1 MKKTFYLFVILVG
14 LMSCKSEQ
22 SQVANKVEKPV
33 NYIVLL
39 DLSDR
44 LLNPG
49 QANRDIEIVL
59 SVFDNYNSQVR
70 KNLVINSHDKF
81 QIIIAP
87 QNGIRYNAQKF
98 EDDLFVDMGSLNAGS
113 KINTLVE
120 FGKNLSS
127 KLKELYEMAY
137 VGNKTSDYSGAA
149 IWKFF
154 NENLEFLAESQ
165 YDNYLIVLTDGY
177 FDLED
182 YGRQLPVGN
191 RYPTTSFL
199 TSARGNVSWSEILEK
214 DDMGLLPVKK
224 NFKELKV
231 FVSELSPKYDFQYES
246 DMLIYVWTKWCK
258 EMNTASIDIIPKS
271 SIPQSITLLKN
282 KISGGS

>member
-1 MKKTFYLFVILVG
+1 MKKAIYLSVILVA
-14 LMSCKSEQ
+14 LMSCKNEQ
-22 SQVANKVEKPV
+22 SQVVNKVEKPV

-44 LLNPG
+44 LLSPG
-49 QANRDIEIVL
+49 QTIRDIEIIL
-59 SVFDNYNSQVR
+59 SVFDQYNTQVR

-81 QIIIAP
+81 QIFIAP
-87 QNGIRYNAQKF
+87 QKGIIYNAQKF
-98 EDDLFVDMGSLNAGS
+98 EDDLFIDMGSLNAGS

-120 FGKNLSS
+120 FGNNLSS
-127 KLKELYEMAY
+127 KLKELYERAY
-137 VGNKTSDYSGAA
+137 MGNKTSDYPGAA
-149 IWKFF
+149 IWQFF
-154 NENLEFLAESQ
+154 NENLEYLSESK
-165 YDNYLIVLTDGY
+165 YENYLIVLTDGY

-224 NFKELKV
+224 NFKDLKV

-246 DMLIYVWTKWCK
+246 DMLIYVWTKWCM

-271 SIPQSITLLKN
+271 SLPQSITLLRN
-282 KISGGS
+282 KIFGGI